1 MDILIYSTITNFIYF
16 CAGCVCLSKNKL
28 KTEGYFYV
36 FFIGLISLSFTSL
49 LLNFFFKLSPSFNS
63 IIYILVIIL
72 FFIKTKF
79 TTKLNKRIII
89 FLFISSIF
97 TFLLIIYS
105 NVNRPDAGLYHLPYI
120 SLLNENKII
129 LGISN
134 IHSRF
139 AHISVLQYLSALNY
153 NLLFLENGISIPLAS
168 IVSFFYIYF
177 FNDILRVVTKKDEI
191 TYSKIFSLFITIY
204 ISYKINRYSGFGND
218 AIAHLSFFYLISYF
232 LKSNLEN
239 IDLKKLTI
247 ISVFIFINKPMLGLV
262 FFIPLFVIITNKD
275 NRIKLLLL
283 TTFSFP
289 TLFLFL
295 WLLKNIFISGCMIY
309 PLKMTCINNL
319 EWTNSS
325 KITQDKMIGSAWS
338 KAWPDRLDKK
348 ISMSEYN
355 KNFNWIESWSKIHL
369 KYIIRIVTPFLF
381 IVVLMTFY
389 FKFHSK
395 NTDDDNDKNF
405 RLKINF
411 LIIFCLFGLICFF
424 MIFPIYR
431 YGYSYLITIICLL
444 AIYSNKK
451 KITSIKNINV
461 FKIFFIICILVIT
474 TKQFIKINNNYSQN
488 KLWPNIYTLGDKI
501 NSYEK
506 IVLTNNFHYF
516 YAFNGDNLCMYSKSP
531 CTSYKVTDEIRPR
544 KKLGYTI
551 LSLKND

>member
-16 CAGCVCLSKNKL
+16 CAGYVCLSKNKL

-49 LLNFFFKLSPSFNS
+49 LLNFFFKLSPLFNS

-72 FFIKTKF
+72 FFIKIKF
-79 TTKLNKRIII
+79 TSKLNKRIIV
-89 FLFISSIF
+89 FLFISSICA
-97 TFLLIIYS
+97 FLLIIYS

-139 AHISVLQYLSALNY
+139 AHTSILQYLSALNY

-177 FNDILRVVTKKDEI
+177 FNDILRVITKKDEI

-218 AIAHLSFFYLISYF
+218 AVAHLSFFYLISYF

-239 IDLKKLTI
+239 IDLRKLII
-247 ISVFIFINKPMLGLV
+247 ISVFVFINKPMLGLV

-275 NRIKLLLL
+275 NRIKILLLS
-283 TTFSFP
+283 TFSFP
-289 TLFLFL
+289 SLFLFL
-295 WLLKNIFISGCMIY
+295 WLLKNIFVSGCMIY
-309 PLKMTCINNL
+309 PVKMTCIKTL
-319 EWTNSS
+319 EWTNFS
-325 KITQDKMIGSAWS
+325 KITQDNMEGSAWS
-338 KAWPDRLDKK
+338 KAWPDRLNKE

-355 KNFNWIESWSKIHL
+355 ENFKWLKSWSKIHL
-369 KYIIRIVTPFLF
+369 KHIIKIVTPFLS
-381 IVVLMTFY
+381 IIILISFY
-389 FKFHSK
+389 FKFHS
-395 NTDDDNDKNF
+395 NGRDDYLEKNF

-411 LIIFCLFGLICFF
+411 LIIFCLLGVLSFVT
-424 MIFPIYR
+424 IFPIYR
-431 YGYSYLITIICLL
+431 YGYSYLITLICLL
-444 AIYSNKK
+444 AIYFNKK
-451 KITSIKNINV
+451 KVTSMKNINV
-461 FKIFFIICILVIT
+461 FKIFFIICIFVIT
-474 TKQFIKINNNYSQN
+474 TKQLLKVNKNYSQN
-488 KLWPNIYTLGDKI
+488 KLWPNIYTLGEKI

-506 IVLTNNFHYF
+506 ILLTDNFHYF